1 MMDDLF
7 NNVNVYH
14 KGRKISIAQH
24 WDSPS
29 DKLEYR
35 DAYGALFDTTAAIQ
49 EVAIIPD
56 DGSTWDTACVKRF
69 GKSLTHLIKVL
80 EGIRDEIDQ
89 EVHNKSS
96 GKSDARTAQTATG
109 SAT

>member
-29 DKLEYR
+29 DRLEN
-35 DAYGALFDTTAAIQ
+35 DNDLGDVAAVQ
-49 EVAIIPD
+49 EVGIIPD
-56 DGSTWDTACVKRF
+56 DGDWSSMHIEKF
-69 GKSLTHLIKVL
+69 GKSLDNLILVL
-80 EGIRDEIDQ
+80 KGIRDEIEDQ
-89 EVHNKSS
+89 IHNESS
-96 GKSDARTAQTATG
+96 GEGVA
-109 SAT
+109 